1 MTSYREFFDRKLLLV
16 EGPND
21 KDIFEVLLEDL
32 GVEGVGILNYE
43 GRTNLASRLRAYVAT
58 PGFDRVESIGIVR
71 DADSDHEHSAN
82 SALQSVQGALG
93 NAGLPVPTDFLIP
106 ATGPPRVS
114 VFVMPNN
121 SENGEM
127 EDLCLTALQDDPAM
141 SCVEDF
147 IQCVN
152 DSVGKPPKKLSK
164 AKLHAFL
171 ASREEPEPRLK
182 EAAKKGYFPW
192 KNSAFQSLRDFLKAL

>member
-1 MTSYREFFDRKLLLV
+1 MTSYREFFYRKLLLV
-16 EGPND
+16 EGAND
-21 KDIFEVLLEDL
+21 EDIFGVLLEHL
-32 GVEGVGILNYE
+32 GLDGVGISNYE

-82 SALQSVQGALG
+82 SALQSIQGALG

-141 SCVEDF
+141 SCVESF

-152 DSVGKPPKKLSK
+152 DAVGKPPKKLSK

-182 EAAKKGYFPW
+182 EAAKKSYFPW
-192 KNSAFQSLRDFLKAL
+192 GNPAFQSLRDFLKAL